1 MPKQLIINADDFGL
15 STSINKG
22 IIEAHQKGIVTSTT
36 LMANMSGFLSAV
48 NLAKENPSLGVGVHI
63 NLIRGEPVSPPGK
76 VASLVA
82 RDDRFLG
89 NGYRFLSRLY
99 SNGFNDEEIRLE
111 IKSQISKVFDH
122 GITPSHL
129 DSEKNMHS
137 FPPLLVHVCEVAKF
151 FGISKIRLINEPI
164 LKEFIFTKQFFKLL
178 LGKYNF
184 RKSASILTKFNM
196 RAPQHFY
203 GILLSGC
210 LRKDSLRIVLQKIED
225 GITEIMCHPG
235 YVDDELIKFSNKLG
249 GYYINKFREQELAAL
264 LDEELKLAIEE
275 MGIRLINYWR
285 F

>member
-1 MPKQLIINADDFGL
+1 MSKQLIINADDFGL
-15 STSINKG
+15 SNSINKG
-22 IIEAHQKGIVTSTT
+22 IIEAHQRGIVTSTT
-36 LMANMSGFLSAV
+36 IMANMPGFLSAV
-48 NLAKENPSLGVGVHI
+48 NLAKQNPSLGVGVHI
-63 NLIRGEPVSPPGK
+63 NLIRGEPLSPPEAVPTLLG
-76 VASLVA
+76 
-82 RDDRFLG
+82 RNHRFLG
-89 NGYRFLSRLY
+89 SGYRFLRRLY
-99 SNGFNDEEIRLE
+99 SKKFKEKEIRLE
-111 IKSQISKVFDH
+111 IESQIASVIDH
-122 GITPSHL
+122 GISPTHL

-137 FPPLLVHVCEVAKF
+137 FPPLLAHVCKVAKF

-178 LGKYNF
+178 LCKYNF
-184 RKSASILTKFNM
+184 RKSASILAKFNI

-210 LRKDSLRIVLQKIED
+210 LRKDSLRIALQKIED
-225 GITEIMCHPG
+225 GVTEIMCHPG

-249 GYYINKFREQELAAL
+249 GYYINKFREQELSAL